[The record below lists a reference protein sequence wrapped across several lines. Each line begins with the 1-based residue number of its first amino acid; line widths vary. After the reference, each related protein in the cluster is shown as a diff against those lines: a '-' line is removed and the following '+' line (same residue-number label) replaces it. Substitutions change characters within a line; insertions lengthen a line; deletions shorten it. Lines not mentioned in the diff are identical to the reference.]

1 MCGEGVWG
9 VRGRDAGGDVVGR
22 GGTGRG
28 MWWGGEDDVR

>member
-22 GGTGRG
+22 GGCREGDVVGRG
-28 MWWGGEDDVR
+28 G